1 MRPSS
6 TIRASLLALAV
17 LTLTAGSA
25 LAGGGGTR
33 IGTAPGTTESDCLNT
48 GGTIT
53 TDASGHK
60 ICKPAKSGADTREPT
75 N

>member
-1 MRPSS
+1 MRASS

-33 IGTAPGTTESDCLNT
+33 IGTAPGTTEADCIKS
-48 GGTIT
+48 GGTVT
-53 TDASGHK
+53 VDANGHK
-60 ICKPAKSGADTREPT
+60 ICKPAKSGADTREPS